1 MNSFRE
7 APELLVR
14 IAGDGMEAI
23 ALVHPFHV

>member
-23 ALVHPFHV
+23 AFSYPFHV